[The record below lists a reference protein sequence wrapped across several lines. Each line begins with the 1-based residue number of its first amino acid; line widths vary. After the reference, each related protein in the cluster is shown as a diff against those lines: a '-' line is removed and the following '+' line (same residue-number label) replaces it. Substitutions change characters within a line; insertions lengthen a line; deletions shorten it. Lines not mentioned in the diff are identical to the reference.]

1 MGKKLFAILTAVFML
16 CGCAAEMDAPQ
27 GEKTIEQCT
36 KPVELRVA
44 ALSEVWSTA
53 QYYYGYWNQM
63 PEDFDWDEKY
73 QEFLPRVMNAETD
86 DEYVDAMREF
96 VALLHD
102 GHTSFIPASE
112 YQLNKA
118 YLPFDLEDLDGR
130 LFLKAAS
137 RDYEVP
143 LGSELLE
150 VENQPALDYILE
162 NFEKYVPV
170 LTEPAHE
177 IETIDQ
183 FLKDEKGKE
192 ITLKWLTPQGEIV
205 DSKVSYETSSSVYVN
220 QLKTLSLSD
229 KKHLLKSSPYFVCEL
244 NEDLVYLEI
253 STFRGENYNL
263 YYEQVMPIL
272 NQYQGVIIDIRN
284 NTGGNSRNVE
294 AVLQS
299 FTELPL
305 PVEYNFESQ
314 FISTLVPFGNEDNPI
329 FYDGNEK
336 NRIAKQMLDHQYYGL
351 NESIE
356 SYLTHVDESLYA
368 NERSDVPFIM
378 NKPVIVLTSSQT
390 GSAGDTFASL
400 AKEIENFTLMGLT
413 THGVTGN
420 NCPVSLADGSLYS
433 LTVDNIY
440 GADKQPIWNH
450 GVQPDIEMWTTP
462 EDLLNGEDTV
472 LNAAIETLQRQIKE
486 RTGE

>member
-1 MGKKLFAILTAVFML
+1 MKKLISTLIVILLLA
-16 CGCAAEMDAPQ
+16 GCS
-27 GEKTIEQCT
+27 EKTQHVEEPIQDQCT
-36 KPVELRVA
+36 KSVELRVA

-177 IETIDQ
+177 IETVDQ
-183 FLKDEKGKE
+183 FLRDEKGKE
-192 ITLKWLTPQGEIV
+192 ITL
-205 DSKVSYETSSSVYVN
+205 
-220 QLKTLSLSD
+220 
-229 KKHLLKSSPYFVCEL
+229 
-244 NEDLVYLEI
+244 
-253 STFRGENYNL
+253 
-263 YYEQVMPIL
+263 
-272 NQYQGVIIDIRN
+272 
-284 NTGGNSRNVE
+284 
-294 AVLQS
+294 
-299 FTELPL
+299 
-305 PVEYNFESQ
+305 
-314 FISTLVPFGNEDNPI
+314 
-329 FYDGNEK
+329 
-336 NRIAKQMLDHQYYGL
+336 
-351 NESIE
+351 
-356 SYLTHVDESLYA
+356 
-368 NERSDVPFIM
+368 
-378 NKPVIVLTSSQT
+378 
-390 GSAGDTFASL
+390 
-400 AKEIENFTLMGLT
+400 
-413 THGVTGN
+413 
-420 NCPVSLADGSLYS
+420 
-433 LTVDNIY
+433 
-440 GADKQPIWNH
+440 
-450 GVQPDIEMWTTP
+450 
-462 EDLLNGEDTV
+462 
-472 LNAAIETLQRQIKE
+472 
-486 RTGE
+486 

>member
-16 CGCAAEMDAPQ
+16 CGCATEMDVPQ
-27 GEKTIEQCT
+27 GEKVVEQCT

-63 PEDFDWDEKY
+63 PEDFDWDVKY

-170 LTEPAHE
+170 LTEPAHRSQTVRE
-177 IETIDQ
+177 
-183 FLKDEKGKE
+183 FLKDEKGKK
-192 ITLKWLTPQGEIV
+192 INLKWLTPQGEVLDI
-205 DSKVSYETSSSVYVN
+205 KTGYETSGSVYLN
-220 QLKTLSLSD
+220 QLKTSTYSD
-229 KKHLLKSSPYFVCEL
+229 KKLLLKSSPYFIYEV
-244 NEDLVYLEI
+244 NEDVVYVEI
-253 STFRGENYNL
+253 STFSGQSFHI
-263 YYEQVMPIL
+263 YEERVVPIL
-272 NQYQGVIIDIRN
+272 DQYQGVIFDIRN
-284 NTGGNSRNVE
+284 NAGGNLTN
-294 AVLQS
+294 ALIILQS
-299 FTELPL
+299 FSDAPIPHGYYNLGTEFHSSWIP
-305 PVEYNFESQ
+305 
-314 FISTLVPFGNEDNPI
+314 
-329 FYDGNEK
+329 
-336 NRIAKQMLDHQYYGL
+336 
-351 NESIE
+351 
-356 SYLTHVDESLYA
+356 YA
-368 NERSDVPFIM
+368 NEADSVFYSGSDLNQRAMRMIEHEYYGENADVETILDEMEGEPYPILTNYSM
-378 NKPVIVLTSSQT
+378 DKPAIILTSQF
-390 GSAGDTFASL
+390 SASTSETFAAT
-400 AKEIENFTLMGLT
+400 AKLLDNFTLMGLKT
-413 THGVTGN
+413 YGATGN
-420 NCPVSLADGSLYS
+420 NCRVYLSDGSAYS
-433 LTVDNIY
+433 LSVEQSFTP
-440 GADKQPIWNH
+440 DKQPIWNH